1 MRNRKY
7 MVLLTF
13 SGVHEE
19 FVVILRDLF
28 IHYDHGWS
36 SDIGEIILQLIVV
49 EIVWKIWVSSAG
61 TKLQH
66 NTS

>member
-7 MVLLTF
+7 MALLTF
-13 SGVHEE
+13 PCVYEE
-19 FVVILRDLF
+19 FFVNLRDLF
-28 IHYDHGWS
+28 IHNDQGWL

-49 EIVWKIWVSSAG
+49 GIVWKIWVISAG
-61 TKLQH
+61 NKLQH